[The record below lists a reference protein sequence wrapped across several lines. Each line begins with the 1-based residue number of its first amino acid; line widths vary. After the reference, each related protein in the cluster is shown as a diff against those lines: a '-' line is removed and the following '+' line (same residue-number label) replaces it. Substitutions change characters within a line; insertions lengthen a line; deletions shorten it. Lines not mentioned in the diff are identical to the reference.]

1 MSGLTVRQSPTGVR
15 FAVRV
20 QPGARAPARRRGWTG
35 GVDGVHG
42 DALKVRLAAPPVDG
56 AANEALVALLAEA
69 LGVRPGAVRIVH
81 GATGRT
87 KVIEVDGLEAASVRR
102 LASAP

>member
-1 MSGLTVRQSPTGVR
+1 VLDVSVRANGVR

-20 QPGARAPARRRGWTG
+20 QPRASNS

-56 AANEALVALLAEA
+56 AANAALVALLAELLA
-69 LGVRPGAVRIVH
+69 VPRRAVRIVS
-81 GATGRT
+81 GLQSRA
-87 KVIEVDGLEAASVRR
+87 KVVEVDGIGAEQVHF
-102 LASAP
+102 LARHPGKQP